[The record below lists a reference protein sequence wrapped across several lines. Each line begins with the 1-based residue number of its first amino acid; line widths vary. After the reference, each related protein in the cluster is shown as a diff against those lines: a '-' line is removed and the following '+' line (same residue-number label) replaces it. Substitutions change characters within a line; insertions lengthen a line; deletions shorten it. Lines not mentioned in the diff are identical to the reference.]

1 MLVTPPS
8 IKTAC
13 LAALALAIASC
24 GKPATAPAEDREPA
38 AAETPTGAPTNSIF
52 DPEAGVEPSEA
63 ELEPLVQVISFAKSG
78 SELGKPMQDKLAAML
93 ASDQGKAGG
102 RIVIRGHSDAGGSDQ
117 VNLRVSLERAEA
129 VRDYLVGQGAD
140 EKRIRVIAFGSQNPV
155 EPNALPDGSPNEA
168 GRAANRRV
176 EVTIELPAP
185 ASTGPAS
192 TGPASPG
199 AATPVPGEE
208 PG

>member
-1 MLVTPPS
+1 
-8 IKTAC
+8 
-13 LAALALAIASC
+13 
-24 GKPATAPAEDREPA
+24 
-38 AAETPTGAPTNSIF
+38 
-52 DPEAGVEPSEA
+52 
-63 ELEPLVQVISFAKSG
+63 
-78 SELGKPMQDKLAAML
+78 MQDKLAAML

>member
-1 MLVTPPS
+1 MLNPS
-8 IKTAC
+8 KLTILSKAR
-13 LAALALAIASC
+13 
-24 GKPATAPAEDREPA
+24 P
-38 AAETPTGAPTNSIF
+38 APTCHS
-52 DPEAGVEPSEA
+52 
-63 ELEPLVQVISFAKSG
+63 
-78 SELGKPMQDKLAAML
+78 
-93 ASDQGKAGG
+93 
-102 RIVIRGHSDAGGSDQ
+102 GHSDAGGSDQ

-185 ASTGPAS
+185 ASTGPA
-192 TGPASPG
+192 TPA
-199 AATPVPGEE
+199 PGEE